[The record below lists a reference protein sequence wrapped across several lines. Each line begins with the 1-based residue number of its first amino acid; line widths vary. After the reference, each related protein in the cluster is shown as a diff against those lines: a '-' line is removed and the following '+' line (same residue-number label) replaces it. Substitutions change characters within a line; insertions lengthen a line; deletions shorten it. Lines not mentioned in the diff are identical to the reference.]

1 MIKKTLI
8 AITLLGTQ
16 AIAQTEI
23 YNEDFQAGLPVAY
36 TIVDND
42 GFTPNSAVAEYT
54 SAWIELT
61 DPDDAN
67 DTIVGSTSYFDPVG
81 QADRWLITPAINLGA
96 YGNIAYWETKSHDA
110 SFPDDYIVLVSKTD
124 VQISSFT
131 DTLLMVYSELPDW
144 TAHEGNLS
152 DLGLDNE
159 TIYLAFVNR
168 TDDGF
173 KLYLDDI
180 RVEMEDPSG
189 INELE
194 SVEIKVSPNPSSDM
208 IYITGIQSINEVNLI
223 SISGQTLQT
232 TTSETVNISTLES
245 GRYIIEVKNDSQVAR
260 ALIIKN

>member
-16 AIAQTEI
+16 AFAQTEI
-23 YNEDFQAGLPVAY
+23 YNEDFQSGLPVAY
-36 TIVDND
+36 TLVDND
-42 GFTPNSAVAEYT
+42 GFTPNLAVAEYT

-61 DPDDAN
+61 DPADAN

-81 QADRWLITPAINLGA
+81 QADRWLITPAISLGA
-96 YGNIAYWETKSHDA
+96 YGNIAYWEAKSHDA

-124 VQISSFT
+124 VQLSSFA
-131 DTLLMVYSELPDW
+131 DTLLMVNSELPDW
-144 TAHEGNLS
+144 TAHDGNLS

-159 TIYLAFVNR
+159 TVYLAFVNR
-168 TDDGF
+168 TEDGF

-194 SVEIKVSPNPSSDM
+194 AVQIKVSPNPSSDV
-208 IYITGIQSINEVNLI
+208 IYISGMQSIKEVNII
-223 SISGQTLQT
+223 SVSGQVLQQ
-232 TTSETVNISTLES
+232 SSTEMVDLSSLES
-245 GRYIIEVKNDSQVAR
+245 GRYIVEVKNDSQIAR
-260 ALIIKN
+260 TLIVKN